1 MEETCTKIRRAI
13 GEVTF
18 AKLIPI
24 ENRAVNHEDARTI
37 YSNRVK
43 LSTKFLSR
51 KSALLVGGGG
61 QVGEEGTNS
70 FLSRQHFLRHDYTW
84 NEKFY
89 SIDARNT
96 AIALHYEFLQ
106 RAFSNVLSSAYKQDG
121 CLARWFN

>member
-51 KSALLVGGGG
+51 KSALLVGGGRG
-61 QVGEEGTNS
+61 PGRGGG
-70 FLSRQHFLRHDYTW
+70 D
-84 NEKFY
+84 KFI
-89 SIDARNT
+89 SVPATFSSTR
-96 AIALHYEFLQ
+96 LHVERKLLLDRRTKYRDRPSL
-106 RAFSNVLSSAYKQDG
+106 
-121 CLARWFN
+121 